1 MKLIY
6 NFIDTFTGAYRLATI
21 VILMIC
27 FFICLYLEK
36 KYDSILRRRR
46 NNK

>member
-1 MKLIY
+1 MKLFC
-6 NFIDTFTGAYRLATI
+6 NFIDNFTDTYRLTTI

-36 KYDSILRRRR
+36 KYDSILRTRR